1 MFGHPELPK
10 PDSKEAVTLCEL
22 WDTSTARAKRYTA
35 EHDYGV
41 SYGGMSNWRLR
52 CRRHN
57 LPPTEVIKQDFTLH
71 EHIERLLAVD
81 ELTLPHTRMPG
92 ELTVDIATTLPI
104 AVPHM
109 ADMHQGEAGCDY
121 RAIER
126 DHNLVCTEPGVYNVL
141 GGDAYSNIIMPGMI
155 GSAHN
160 QAPICVQK
168 AMYYMEVEQ
177 QHDSGHMLFMGT
189 GNHNYWSALATG
201 EDWDIELARRINTVY
216 TKHGAMVHIVVG
228 EMVYDE
234 FWEHKGKYESSFNQT
249 HGPKQS
255 QRVYHPRARIV
266 VREHKH
272 VAAIEQYRYDD
283 RECVA
288 IRPGTYVTYSDFAA
302 RNGMYGA
309 HVCNPTVVLFPD
321 RDWIVGFKFME
332 DAIIYLRSVRK
343 DYEERGLG
351 IASEHVRPIA
361 R

>member
-10 PDSKEAVTLCEL
+10 AGTREAVKLCEQ
-22 WDTSTARAKRYTA
+22 WDSSTAKTKRYIA

-41 SYGGMSNWRLR
+41 SYGGMGNWRTR
-52 CRRHN
+52 MKRYEV
-57 LPPTEVIKQDFTLH
+57 PPTQNIRQDFTLDDH
-71 EHIERLLAVD
+71 FDRLISLN
-81 ELTLPHTRMPG
+81 ELTLPHTNMPA
-92 ELTVDIATTLPI
+92 ELTVEVASALPI
-104 AVPHM
+104 AVSHM
-109 ADMHQGEAGCDY
+109 ADLHQGETGCDY
-121 RAIER
+121 DAIRR
-126 DHNLVCTEPGVYNVL
+126 DHHIVCTEPGLYNVM
-141 GGDAYSNIIMPGMI
+141 GGDAYSNIIQPGMI

-160 QAPICVQK
+160 QAPISVQK
-168 AMYYMEVEQ
+168 AMYYLEVKE

-189 GNHNYWSALATG
+189 GNHPYWSALATG
-201 EDWDIELARRINTVY
+201 EDWDLELARRLNTVY

-228 EMVYDE
+228 EMLYDE

-288 IRPGTYVTYSDFAA
+288 IRPGTYVVYSDFAA

-309 HVCNPTVVLFPD
+309 HVCNPTVVMFPD
-321 RDWIVGFKFME
+321 RDWLVGFKFME
-332 DAIIYLRSVRK
+332 DAIVYLRAVRAE
-343 DYEERGLG
+343 YEQRGLG
-351 IASEHVRPIA
+351 AASEHIRPVA